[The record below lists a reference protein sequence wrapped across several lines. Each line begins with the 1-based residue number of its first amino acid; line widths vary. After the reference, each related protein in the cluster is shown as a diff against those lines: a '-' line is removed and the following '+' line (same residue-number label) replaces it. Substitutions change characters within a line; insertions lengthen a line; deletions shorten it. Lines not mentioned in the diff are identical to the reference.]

1 MRRGD
6 IRIGGDIRIVSAGE
20 VDDVL
25 RGRESD
31 IIRTVQVAYEAH
43 ADGASSLPHS
53 TFLRFPD
60 QPGDRIIA
68 LPAYLGAGFEMAGV
82 KWVASF
88 PGNHDLG
95 LDRASA
101 VVIVNSARTGRPE
114 AILEGSIIS
123 AKRTAASVALAARH
137 LHGSKH
143 IPCAGLIG
151 CGPIN
156 LEVARFLRAVFPE
169 IEGFVVF
176 DRSPDHAQ
184 RFKER
189 CAAHLPGVEIVAVRE
204 LEDVFKA
211 SLLCS
216 IATTAPEPHIHD
228 ISACRPG
235 STILHVSLRDLAP
248 EVILSCENV
257 VDDVDHVC
265 RAATSVHLAEA
276 LTGRRDFIRCTLADI
291 TSGRAPARADP
302 DAVTVF
308 SPFGLGVLDLA
319 VSKLVLDQAVAE
331 HRGTTIPSFLPDS
344 A

>member
-6 IRIGGDIRIVSAGE
+6 IRILRASE
-20 VDDVL
+20 VGDVL
-25 RGRESD
+25 RGRELD
-31 IIRTVQVAYEAH
+31 IIDAVQAAYEVH
-43 ADGASSLPHS
+43 AAGASSLPHS
-53 TFLRFPD
+53 TFLHVPD
-60 QPGDRIIA
+60 QPRDRIIA

-123 AKRTAASVALAARH
+123 AKRTAASAALAARH
-137 LHGSKH
+137 LHGSERVS
-143 IPCAGLIG
+143 CAGLIG

-156 LEVARFLRAVFPE
+156 LEVARFLRAVFPG

-176 DRSPDHAQ
+176 DRSADHAQ
-184 RFKER
+184 RFKEK
-189 CAAHLPGVEIVAVRE
+189 CVAQLPGVEVVVVRE
-204 LEDVFKA
+204 PMEVFEA
-211 SLLCS
+211 SALCS
-216 IATTAPEPHIHD
+216 LATTAAEPHIHD
-228 ISACRPG
+228 ISAYRPG
-235 STILHVSLRDLAP
+235 GTILHVSLRDLAP
-248 EVILSCENV
+248 EVILSCDNV

-265 RAATSVHLAEA
+265 RAATSAHLAET
-276 LTGRRDFIRCTLADI
+276 LSGSRDFVRCTLADV
-291 TSGRAPARADP
+291 TRGRAPAKADP

-319 VSKLVLDQAVAE
+319 VSKLVLDQALAE
-331 HRGTTIPSFLPDS
+331 NKGTTIPSFLPHS